1 MKTGLCSLILV
12 SAVLLGACGSKGK
25 PQDNETT
32 PASNAQTEPAPAPKP
47 VVSCVPVK
55 ARAETPPAKTTTK
68 APTKAATKKATKAPA
83 STPAQAKAAPAPNS
97 PVNPNADGSCPAGYD
112 RVVTQPEPTPAPAAS
127 SSKDDGSPRMVK
139 SRDGSYEGEVYGR
152 PAAGSKLAKLQI
164 GMPQPEVEKLIGRPD
179 DIRGHITGKAFN
191 PFYFGSDAARVEW
204 IYRGHGSVAF
214 DAGHWGGG
222 GGVVM
227 MINHDPKIK

>member
-1 MKTGLCSLILV
+1 MKTSVCSLILV
-12 SAVLLGACGSKGK
+12 SAVLLNACGSKG
-25 PQDNETT
+25 TT
-32 PASNAQTEPAPAPKP
+32 QNSEAAPAAKAPAEAAPAPKP
-47 VVSCVPVK
+47 VVSCVPFK

-68 APTKAATKKATKAPA
+68 APTKSAAKKATKTPA
-83 STPAQAKAAPAPNS
+83 STPATAKASPAPS
-97 PVNPNADGSCPAGYD
+97 GPINPNADGSCPSGYD
-112 RVVTQPEPTPAPAAS
+112 RIVTQPEPEAAPAVN
-127 SSKDDGSPRMVK
+127 SKDDGSPRMVK

-164 GMPQPEVEKLIGRPD
+164 GMPQAEVEKLIGRPD

-222 GGVVM
+222 GVVM
-227 MINHDPKIK
+227 MINHDPKIQ